1 MYYHNRFLGTFWLIG
16 VILAIIPFWR
26 ICRRAGLQP
35 LLSLL
40 IAIPLVNL
48 IFIYY
53 LAFTDWP
60 SLKAPA
66 TPGGT

>member
-1 MYYHNRFLGTFWLIG
+1 MYHHHFFGVWLIG
-16 VILAIIPFWR
+16 AIVAIIPFWR

-53 LAFTDWP
+53 VAFTDWP
-60 SLKAPA
+60 SLRAPGA
-66 TPGGT
+66 PGGT